1 MVQLPYKGQDIVM
14 LIMLPHEN
22 SPSALQ
28 AVRMRCL
35 VWCGVECLGMLTVC
49 IMVQVVSEENLRKI
63 NHNQRS
69 MQQSEVNIKLPRFK
83 FEYEVELADLLQ
95 EMGISLPFTSDAD
108 FSAMV
113 APGSPA
119 ECVHH
124 SSHARTVQL
133 CACVQLCVC
142 AVSFLTQSTLAGN

>member
-1 MVQLPYKGQDIVM
+1 M
-14 LIMLPHEN
+14 
-22 SPSALQ
+22 
-28 AVRMRCL
+28 
-35 VWCGVECLGMLTVC
+35 LGMLTISMVA
-49 IMVQVVSEENLRKI
+49 IMVQVVSEENLSKI

-95 EMGISLPFTSDAD
+95 EMGMSLPFTDNAD

-119 ECVHH
+119 EYVDH
-124 SSHARTVQL
+124 SSQATSKAV
-133 CACVQLCVC
+133 CVR
-142 AVSFLTQSTLAGN
+142 AVSFLTQSTIAGS